1 MIDAITNIL
10 LGAVG
15 SILATLILFLL
26 SSLLDL
32 KYKEKFYTQLEL
44 AKTAVYQIANMH
56 RYPTDYP
63 LIMQQVDVLYL
74 SCNEMSRCLYPL
86 SLLLHTKKK
95 KMIQTLLYDIIQNC
109 ERIKYTTIGYDGDA
123 EINERLKKVHQI
135 FYKVDFLTEWNQN
148 TLTVQLEVIE
158 DLLHKKTFENTFRNI
173 YKKYYGNPREEK
185 NDFYENI
192 SSQFIDSFSFKVS
205 PKYTF
210 NSIQSKGLTSLE
222 YKRIVTKIKQKRA

>member
-74 SCNEMSRCLYPL
+74 SCRF
-86 SLLLHTKKK
+86 
-95 KMIQTLLYDIIQNC
+95 YDIPSEHRFTAGQQY
-109 ERIKYTTIGYDGDA
+109 KADA
-123 EINERLKKVHQI
+123 
-135 FYKVDFLTEWNQN
+135 DM
-148 TLTVQLEVIE
+148 
-158 DLLHKKTFENTFRNI
+158 
-173 YKKYYGNPREEK
+173 
-185 NDFYENI
+185 
-192 SSQFIDSFSFKVS
+192 S
-205 PKYTF
+205 
-210 NSIQSKGLTSLE
+210 
-222 YKRIVTKIKQKRA
+222 